1 MVMDY
6 KTGVNKDGR
15 LVANQVKIAHDTGAY
30 GGFSAYATEQ
40 GGMFA
45 SGPYW
50 IPNIR
55 IEGQTIFTNKV
66 VSISMRGFS
75 IVNGQGSMEIQMAK
89 IAEALQI
96 DPWEL
101 RFINAY
107 RDGDLGASR
116 YVVRG
121 AGAIEAMTKAA
132 ELAGVQLPAQ
142 LLAMS
147 SRRR

>member
-1 MVMDY
+1 
-6 KTGVNKDGR
+6 
-15 LVANQVKIAHDTGAY
+15 VANSVRMYHDTGAY
-30 GGFSAYATEQ
+30 GGFSAYATEK
-40 GGMFA
+40 GSMFA

-50 IPNIR
+50 IPNILM
-55 IEGQTIFTNKV
+55 ESSTIFTNKV
-66 VSISMRGFS
+66 VSISMRGFA
-75 IVNGQGSMEIQMAK
+75 IINGQSTMEIQMAK
-89 IAEALQI
+89 IAEALSM

-121 AGAIEAMTKAA
+121 AGVLEAMKATA
-132 ELAGVQLPAQ
+132 ELGGVELPAH
-142 LLAMS
+142 LMAMS